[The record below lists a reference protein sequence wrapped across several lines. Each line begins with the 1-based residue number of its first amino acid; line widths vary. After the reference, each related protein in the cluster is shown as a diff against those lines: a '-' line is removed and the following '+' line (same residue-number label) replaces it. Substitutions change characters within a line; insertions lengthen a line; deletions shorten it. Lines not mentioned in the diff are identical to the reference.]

1 MLAIALAPAVVAQG
15 RPHNKAA
22 NNITITVVD
31 QGIAYLADQLLFGI
45 RMAAREINSNPNV
58 LQDVTIKTARFLLPS
73 ISNKAAMYDAVVGLC
88 DSAGQVAL
96 ASPLNSP
103 IASTVSFIC
112 PQLPHMSP
120 YSALPMLSDKSTY
133 PLFYRFV
140 VSATQQVQAAVA
152 QHKYFGWT
160 RVGIIYVNTN
170 VWAVS
175 TKMLAARLSLQLFP
189 ASGISVEACV
199 LITPYDPAVSKFYY
213 PQISNQFE
221 FLKSTKLRVFL
232 AYVDTW
238 QTMDVMMAASR
249 VGLAGHDYD
258 TPINPS
264 LLQGVGLIWFNAG
277 PFFDD
282 PYLQSWIPRFL
293 AAETAAISTEPQ
305 LYYDLKP
312 NETDTTKQSYPAN
325 FFFDDPGTDK

>member
-112 PQLPHMSP
+112 PQVRCGSYHASLHWLTTPAAATQLPHMSP
-120 YSALPMLSDKSTY
+120 YSALPMLSDKST
-133 PLFYRFV
+133 
-140 VSATQQVQAAVA
+140 
-152 QHKYFGWT
+152 
-160 RVGIIYVNTN
+160 
-170 VWAVS
+170 
-175 TKMLAARLSLQLFP
+175 
-189 ASGISVEACV
+189 
-199 LITPYDPAVSKFYY
+199 
-213 PQISNQFE
+213 
-221 FLKSTKLRVFL
+221 
-232 AYVDTW
+232 
-238 QTMDVMMAASR
+238 
-249 VGLAGHDYD
+249 
-258 TPINPS
+258 
-264 LLQGVGLIWFNAG
+264 
-277 PFFDD
+277 
-282 PYLQSWIPRFL
+282 
-293 AAETAAISTEPQ
+293 
-305 LYYDLKP
+305 
-312 NETDTTKQSYPAN
+312 
-325 FFFDDPGTDK
+325 